1 MTHQATSASRSGR
14 GRTADINARLDRLP
28 AWGLHPAVYVVLGM
42 CYLLAFYDI
51 AVIGIALPRISD
63 SLHLTGSD
71 ESLPITLNLIGY
83 IVGAYG
89 LGNVADALGRRKTLA
104 IVMTL
109 LAVSSVLT
117 AVSWNTATLSVFRF
131 LAGIGIGA
139 QITLSATL
147 IGEFAPASS
156 RGRYLA
162 RNIVWAAV
170 GNIVPAVLAI
180 PLLRIPGAAGWRIL
194 FALSACVV
202 LLLVLFRDR
211 VLPESPRWL
220 AARGQLDRAERIVTA
235 MEERNRARL
244 GKELPDPVPVP
255 GEELG
260 GGFPTSAL
268 FRRPFAGRL
277 AVVLS
282 FWFVLYFAIYAFL
295 AYQTTLLGDLHA
307 RLPSSVVVTAIGFA
321 GGVAGAAVQPLFID
335 RIERRTGVIAGL
347 AVFVAGFVLL
357 AAANGPVLITI
368 GSFLASMGLFLT
380 LVPAYAYTAEI
391 FPTRARAAAMGVGDG
406 LGHAGGA
413 VQPYIVVPLLAAAGA
428 RPVFAMMAA
437 VAALA
442 IVVMLFAVRTSR
454 RPLTEL
460 SQ

>member
-1 MTHQATSASRSGR
+1 MTHETTTESRSGS

-83 IVGAYG
+83 IIGAYG

-104 IVMTL
+104 IVMIL

-117 AVSWNTATLSVFRF
+117 AASWNTATLSVFRF
-131 LAGIGIGA
+131 LAGVGIGA

-180 PLLRIPGAAGWRIL
+180 PLLRIPGAAGWRTL

-202 LLLVLFRDR
+202 LLLALFRDR
-211 VLPESPRWL
+211 ILPESPRWL
-220 AARGQLDRAERIVTA
+220 AAHGQLDRAERVVVA
-235 MEERNRARL
+235 MEQRNRARL
-244 GKELPDPVPVP
+244 GGELPDPVPVP

-282 FWFVLYFAIYAFL
+282 FWFVLYFAVYAFL

-307 RLPSSVVVTAIGFA
+307 KLPSSVVVTAIGFA

-335 RIERRTGVIAGL
+335 RIERRTSVIAGL
-347 AVFVAGFVLL
+347 VVFVAGFILL

-428 RPVFAMMAA
+428 RPVFWMMAA

-442 IVVMLFAVRTSR
+442 IVIMLFALRTSR